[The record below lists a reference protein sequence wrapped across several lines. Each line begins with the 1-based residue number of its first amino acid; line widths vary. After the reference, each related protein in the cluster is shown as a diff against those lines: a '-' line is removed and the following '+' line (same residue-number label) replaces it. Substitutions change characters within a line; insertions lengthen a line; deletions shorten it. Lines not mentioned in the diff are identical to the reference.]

1 MRHFSSITS
10 MLDLQE
16 NADLKNLSFTE
27 ILDRKARTYL
37 YRVLCKSYSTN
48 SSAIEL
54 INLLL

>member
-1 MRHFSSITS
+1 